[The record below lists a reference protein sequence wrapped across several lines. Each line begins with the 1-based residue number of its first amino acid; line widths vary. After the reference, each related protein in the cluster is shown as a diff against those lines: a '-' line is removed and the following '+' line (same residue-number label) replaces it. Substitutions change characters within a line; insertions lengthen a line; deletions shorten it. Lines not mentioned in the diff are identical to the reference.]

1 MNRET
6 ALSSVL
12 IFCASC
18 GRQVPSSETQARL
31 CLDCRVSRALEPLRL
46 EHARLWRKRERYQRQ
61 GARLDSLERQ
71 VARVEERMADRIR
84 DLISNDERA
93 AEYYNK
99 EMEAARQARYDI
111 RSR

>member
-1 MNRET
+1 LNRET
-6 ALSSVL
+6 AVSSVL

-31 CLDCRVSRALEPLRL
+31 CLDCRVSQALEPLRR

-61 GARLDSLERQ
+61 GARLESLDRQ
-71 VARVEERMADRIR
+71 AARVEERMAERIR
-84 DLISNDERA
+84 DLVSNDERA
-93 AEYYNK
+93 AEYLNK

-111 RSR
+111 RTR